1 MRYLNDVMATHE
13 RRIVRYRNR
22 KLYEAAE
29 RRFVTIHDLAA
40 SVAAGTRVEVV
51 DADSGQDI
59 TAKILSR
66 ALASGKGPVAS
77 TDTLTR
83 LLRAG
88 SDAAETVAEV
98 VEKVGGKTV
107 AASVRRAAQPERLAE
122 TLSPIARRIDEARR
136 DVERLVG
143 GLVEK
148 GRLNWDE
155 ASLTREIADLK
166 LRLTHLEALAE
177 KARGRRAPN
186 DTELNHRTHG
196 ARPAGKTRRRTA

>member
-1 MRYLNDVMATHE
+1 MAMANLS

-40 SVAAGTRVEVV
+40 SVAAGTRVEVI
-51 DADSGQDI
+51 DADSGEDI

-66 ALASGKGPVAS
+66 ALASGRGPVAS

-107 AASVRRAAQPERLAE
+107 AASMRRAARPERLAE
-122 TLSPIARRIDEARR
+122 TLSPIARRLDEARR

-155 ASLTREIADLK
+155 ATLTREIADLK
-166 LRLTHLEALAE
+166 LRLTHLEALAG
-177 KARGRRAPN
+177 KARGHRAPN
-186 DTELNHRTHG
+186 GATTRQRTRG
-196 ARPAGKTRRRTA
+196 DKPAGNTRRRTA

>member
-1 MRYLNDVMATHE
+1 MATNA

-29 RRFVTIHDLAA
+29 RRFVTIHDLAR
-40 SVAAGTRVEVV
+40 SVAEGTHVV
-51 DADSGQDI
+51 VIDADSGEDI
-59 TAKILSR
+59 TARILSR
-66 ALASGKGPVAS
+66 ALASGKSPVTAS

-83 LLRAG
+83 ILRAG
-88 SDAAETVAEV
+88 SDAAGTVADV
-98 VEKVGGKTV
+98 VEKVGGARV
-107 AASVRRAAQPERLAE
+107 AESVRRAAQPERLAE
-122 TLSPIARRIDEARR
+122 TFTPLARRLDEARR

-166 LRLTHLEALAE
+166 LRLAQLEAIADQ
-177 KARGRRAPN
+177 ARKRRSGETETSHPRESGRA
-186 DTELNHRTHG
+186 
-196 ARPAGKTRRRTA
+196 ASAGKPKRRSA

>member
-1 MRYLNDVMATHE
+1 MANHA
-13 RRIVRYRNR
+13 RHVVRYRNR

-40 SVAAGTRVEVV
+40 SVAGGTRVEVI
-51 DADSGQDI
+51 DADSGEDI

-77 TDTLTR
+77 TDTLAR

-107 AASVRRAAQPERLAE
+107 AASVRRAARPERLAE
-122 TLSPIARRIDEARR
+122 TLSPIARRLDEARR

-148 GRLNWDE
+148 GRLSWDE

-166 LRLTHLEALAE
+166 LRLTHLEALAGNT
-177 KARGRRAPN
+177 RGRRATN
-186 DTELNHRTHG
+186 DTDHKNRKHG
-196 ARPAGKTRRRTA
+196 GRPAGNIRRRTA

>member
-1 MRYLNDVMATHE
+1 MSTNI

-29 RRFVTIHDLAA
+29 RRFVTIHDLAR
-40 SVAAGTRVEVV
+40 SVAEGSRVEVI
-51 DADSGQDI
+51 DADSGADI

-66 ALASGKGPVAS
+66 ALASGKSPVTAS

-83 LLRAG
+83 ILRAG

-98 VEKVGGKTV
+98 VERVGGTRV
-107 AASVRRAAQPERLAE
+107 AESVRRAAQPDRLAE

-136 DVERLVG
+136 DMERLVG

-148 GRLNWDE
+148 GRLSWDE

-166 LRLTHLEALAE
+166 LRLAQLEAIAE
-177 KARGRRAPN
+177 QARRRHPAEAETATHPRTAGREAS
-186 DTELNHRTHG
+186 
-196 ARPAGKTRRRTA
+196 AGKSRRRTA

>member
-1 MRYLNDVMATHE
+1 MASNP

-40 SVAAGTRVEVV
+40 SVAAGNQVEVI
-51 DADSGQDI
+51 DADSGKDI
-59 TAKILSR
+59 TARILSR
-66 ALASGKGPVAS
+66 ALASGKGPIAS
-77 TDTLTR
+77 TDTLAR

-107 AASVRRAAQPERLAE
+107 AASVRRAVQPERLAE
-122 TLSPIARRIDEARR
+122 TLSPIARRLDEVRR
-136 DVERLVG
+136 DMEHLVG

-148 GRLNWDE
+148 GRMNWDE
-155 ASLTREIADLK
+155 ESLTREIADLK
-166 LRLTHLEALAE
+166 LRLAQLEAIASE
-177 KARGRRAPN
+177 ARGRRAPGP
-186 DTELNHRTHG
+186 TAHTHRIQG
-196 ARPAGKTRRRTA
+196 KKPAGYIRRRTA

>member
-1 MRYLNDVMATHE
+1 MAIHP

-40 SVAAGTRVEVV
+40 SVAAGTRVEVI
-51 DADSGQDI
+51 DADSGEDI

-122 TLSPIARRIDEARR
+122 TLSPIARRLDEARR

-177 KARGRRAPN
+177 KTRGRRAPN
-186 DTELNHRTHG
+186 DTDLNHRTHG
-196 ARPAGKTRRRTA
+196 RKPAGNVRRRTA

>member
-1 MRYLNDVMATHE
+1 MATVNV

-22 KLYEAAE
+22 KLYESSE
-29 RRFVTIHDLAA
+29 RRFVTIHDLAQ
-40 SVAAGTRVEVV
+40 SVADGNRVEVI
-51 DADSGQDI
+51 DADSGADI

-66 ALASGKGPVAS
+66 ALASGKSPVTAT

-83 LLRAG
+83 ILRAG

-98 VEKVGGKTV
+98 VERVGGTRV
-107 AASVRRAAQPERLAE
+107 AESVRRAAQPDRLAE
-122 TLSPIARRIDEARR
+122 TLSPIARRLDEARR

-148 GRLNWDE
+148 GRLSWDE

-166 LRLTHLEALAE
+166 LRLAQLEAIAGE
-177 KARGRRAPN
+177 AQRRRGTVVPHVPKR
-186 DTELNHRTHG
+186 E
-196 ARPAGKTRRRTA
+196 AGHEPSGSKTRRRTA